1 MSTDRKDLNGKHNPL
16 LMPIEAD
23 KAFSEVSDYGNQKYG
38 NRYTWQENKPQ
49 DGVDKY
55 VAAAV
60 RHGKAYAQT
69 GELDAESGLA
79 HIKQLLWNAAAA
91 CWHWERL
98 QEERYAIQGKMKQ
111 IASQRQ
117 MEQMSTEQ
125 QQMYNKLQN
134 YQPGQIVPGTS
145 F

>member
-1 MSTDRKDLNGKHNPL
+1 MSTDRKDVNGKHNPL

-38 NRYTWQENKPQ
+38 NRDSWKNNTAEE
-49 DGVDKY
+49 GITKY

-69 GELDAESGLA
+69 GELDSESGLA
-79 HIKQLLWNAAAA
+79 HVKHLLWNAAAA
-91 CWHWERL
+91 CWHYERL
-98 QEERYAIQGKMKQ
+98 VEERGTARKRHPLDYFQHY
-111 IASQRQ
+111 
-117 MEQMSTEQ
+117 E
-125 QQMYNKLQN
+125 
-134 YQPGQIVPGTS
+134 PGQIVPGKPQWQDQQPGPYVPGKP

>member
-16 LMPIEAD
+16 LMSIEAD

-38 NRYTWQENKPQ
+38 NRNTWMENTPAE
-49 DGVDKY
+49 GVTKY

-79 HIKQLLWNAAAA
+79 HVKQLLWNAAAA
-91 CWHWERL
+91 CWHYERL
-98 QEERYAIQGKMKQ
+98 IEERGPARKKHPLDYF
-111 IASQRQ
+111 
-117 MEQMSTEQ
+117 Q
-125 QQMYNKLQN
+125 QN
-134 YQPGQIVPGTS
+134 QPGPFVPGTS